1 SHEMFEADLDRVR
14 QGSLSPVLR
23 DALDA
28 ANLAD
33 GETLVRRLGERI
45 LRDKGYFALHADP
58 HSRLMYDA
66 MFWLHSHLRTP
77 TSYEDFVHL
86 PAGQVDYG
94 RPCYLIMIATSLAN
108 HPYGFC
114 TGGYAEGFL
123 RDWWN
128 DRTASG
134 TNDRTASGTIVAVDD
149 AYRLTAEY
157 AAQLVSALR
166 AIDGETS

>member
-14 QGSLSPVLR
+14 HGSLSPVLR

-28 ANLAD
+28 ANLTD

-45 LRDKGYFALHADP
+45 VRDKGYFALHADP

-94 RPCYLIMIATSLAN
+94 RPCYLIMIATSLAD

-128 DRTASG
+128 DRTAS
-134 TNDRTASGTIVAVDD
+134 DAIVAVDD
-149 AYRLTAEY
+149 GCRLSAQY
-157 AAQLVSALR
+157 AARLVSALR
-166 AIDGETS
+166 AIDGEPS